1 MNRLFGNLPLAV
13 KLLIAS
19 FLTLTS
25 VVLLSWALVIG
36 DHYTDAKARL
46 LTEAAA
52 RADFMAY
59 HSAPALASGNRE
71 ASERVLASLRFAPSV
86 LSAQLFDARGQP
98 IAGYINAYSRVSAPP
113 LEPGVSEDQQRL
125 HDDFLETYRAI
136 VVRDDA
142 IGVIAI
148 ATDLTQFRYEL
159 AAFAIKASLIAAIAL
174 VIAYVATSRWHH
186 GILGPV
192 MRLTAL
198 TRRIFAEKR
207 YELRATVEYRDEVG
221 ALAAACNGLLD
232 RISERE
238 ATLRRELAERT
249 HAQRRL
255 EELTHYDPVTK
266 LPDRQYFSRQIER
279 VLLES
284 AEKGSAG
291 ALMLIDV
298 SNFKLVNDTLGHDAG
313 DSLLLL
319 LATRLT
325 ASLRKSDTLCRLRGD
340 EFALIL
346 EETSGEGQIS
356 AVAEKILSQVRQP
369 FPLAEREVR
378 VGVSIGIAVFP
389 VDGKEPRVLLQHAE
403 TAAHR
408 AKTSGENVYCF
419 FSPDMLDRMQKQ
431 LDIEHELRQAL
442 ERGELRL
449 HFQPQVRLDDGRL
462 RGLEALLRWQHPL
475 RGLLLPGDFISF
487 AEESNAL
494 IGAIAHWTLDTACA
508 QVADWRAAGL
518 EPVPISVN
526 FSAAQLRDT
535 SVAQKLGEILSR
547 YDVPGEL
554 IELEITENQLMSEP
568 SAGQVL
574 ERLRGLGAR
583 IAVANFG
590 TGYSSLGHLKELPI
604 TTLKIDRG
612 FVHGVAESAKYAS
625 VTRAVV
631 SLAKD
636 MGFDTVAEG
645 VESSRQVEFLRA
657 MGCQA
662 YQGFCFSPALPA
674 EEAARML
681 LSRAAQN
688 RPNVYAVK

>member
-1 MNRLFGNLPLAV
+1 MNRLFGNLPLAA

-19 FLTLTS
+19 FLTLTG
-25 VVLLSWALVIG
+25 VVLLAWGLVIG
-36 DHYTDAKARL
+36 DHYQDAKARL
-46 LTEAAA
+46 LTEASA
-52 RADFMAY
+52 RAELMAY
-59 HSAPALASGNRE
+59 HSALALAAGDRD
-71 ASERVLASLRFAPSV
+71 AAERVVSSLRLAPVV

-98 IAGYINAYSRVSAPP
+98 FAGYINVHSHVSAPP
-113 LEPGVSEDQQRL
+113 LESGVSEEQRI
-125 HDDFLETYRAI
+125 HDDYLETYRPV
-136 VVRDDA
+136 VVRDDT

-148 ATDLTQFRYEL
+148 ATDLTQFRYDL

-186 GILGPV
+186 GILAPIV
-192 MRLTAL
+192 RLSAL

-207 YELRATVEYRDEVG
+207 YDLRATVEYTDEVG
-221 ALAAACNGLLD
+221 ALAAAANGLLD

-238 ATLRRELAERT
+238 ASLRRELAERT

-284 AEKGSAG
+284 AESGSAG

-325 ASLRKSDTLCRLRGD
+325 SSLRKSDTLCRLRGD

-356 AVAEKILSQVRQP
+356 AVAEKILTQVRQP

-442 ERGELRL
+442 ERAELRL

-462 RGLEALLRWQHPL
+462 RGLEALLRWQHPR

-487 AEESNAL
+487 AEESNSL
-494 IGAIAHWTLDTACA
+494 IGAIALWTLDSACA
-508 QVADWRAAGL
+508 QIAEWRSAGL
-518 EPVPISVN
+518 EPVPVSVN
-526 FSAAQLRDT
+526 FSAAQLRDA
-535 SVAQKLGEILSR
+535 SVAQKLGEILAR

-554 IELEITENQLMSEP
+554 IELEITENQLMSER

-574 ERLRGLGAR
+574 ERLRALGAR

-590 TGYSSLGHLKELPI
+590 TGYSSLSHLKELPI

-612 FVHGVAESAKYAS
+612 FVHGVAESAKYAA

-645 VESSRQVEFLRA
+645 VESTRQVEFLRA

-662 YQGFCFSPALPA
+662 YQGFCFSPAVPA
-674 EEAARML
+674 EDVARML
-681 LSRAAQN
+681 VSRVAQG
-688 RPNVYAVK
+688 RPSVYAVK